1 MDKENFF
8 CQNDIGAARCLCN
21 NVVSHL
27 LTGRYSSSTLRL
39 LATRPRLPNTKR
51 CINIF
56 KLFSSILQAANI
68 LPSNWAI
75 LALGGHLPTAVGG
88 CSRVESEPAS
98 SLPGQTLPMG
108 AGESWALQGKPGG
121 RKVAKSQNIE
131 LSIVDNSPDDNSM
144 IGLRELDTGL
154 VAGTKQDHCTG

>member
-1 MDKENFF
+1 MRRRWSPVDGQIFF
-8 CQNDIGAARCLCN
+8 LYSAAAGTKAKAAQHQKLHQHF
-21 NVVSHL
+21 SIL
-27 LTGRYSSSTLRL
+27 LPL
-39 LATRPRLPNTKR
+39 LAR
-51 CINIF
+51 
-56 KLFSSILQAANI
+56 QH
-68 LPSNWAI
+68 
-75 LALGGHLPTAVGG
+75 LALKLGKSCPRGHWLTAVGG

-121 RKVAKSQNIE
+121 RKIAKSQNIE